1 MKEQEEFI
9 SVLEMGRRLGLKK
22 VESYWLAH
30 KGFFTIVKVAGV
42 MRVDLKSFERW
53 YAGQVK
59 YHKVNGEPP
68 GKRLRRQSYSVKDI
82 GEMLGVSESTV
93 YQIMNKA
100 GIQPVLVDYWKRFP
114 KRDFDKWYRSQTR
127 YRTQE
132 DKKRDEELENAS
144 FSMPDMARLLDITRQ
159 EVYSI
164 LRFDPRA
171 DVLEIIVIADRKRI
185 TKKSFDEWYAGQK
198 KYLKPADRNK
208 YPDYIPKPTYQD
220 QLYMDHLDRKRKRQK
235 KNLTETKAAE
245 HISANADYLTIEQA
259 AKMANRSEKTILSW
273 INEKRFPVRILSPLK
288 KSRIERAG
296 FERYLTEKEGGDKHG
311 NNH

>member
-59 YHKVNGEPP
+59 YQKVNGESL
-68 GKRLRRQSYSVKDI
+68 GKRLRRQSYSAKDI
-82 GEMLGVSESTV
+82 GEMLGVSETTA

-114 KRDFDKWYRSQTR
+114 KKDFDKWYRSQSR

-144 FSMPDMARLLDITRQ
+144 L
-159 EVYSI
+159 SI
-164 LRFDPRA
+164 LA
-171 DVLEIIVIADRKRI
+171 LILWMKR
-185 TKKSFDEWYAGQK
+185 
-198 KYLKPADRNK
+198 
-208 YPDYIPKPTYQD
+208 
-220 QLYMDHLDRKRKRQK
+220 
-235 KNLTETKAAE
+235 
-245 HISANADYLTIEQA
+245 
-259 AKMANRSEKTILSW
+259 RSILS
-273 INEKRFPVRILSPLK
+273 NNILSDAFCIPQNGSL
-288 KSRIERAG
+288 
-296 FERYLTEKEGGDKHG
+296 GGIT
-311 NNH
+311 